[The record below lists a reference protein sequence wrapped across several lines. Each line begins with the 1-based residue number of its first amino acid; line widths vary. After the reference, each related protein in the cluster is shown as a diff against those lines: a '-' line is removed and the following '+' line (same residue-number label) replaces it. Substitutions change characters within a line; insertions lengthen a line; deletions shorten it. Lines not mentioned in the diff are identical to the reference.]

1 MMQICCGS
9 CLHPY
14 AVQVMTGE
22 NKGSEQDRAAVA
34 AAAKYEKWKENGVL
48 LRAFFYI
55 AGTHLFAGFVWL
67 LFVLGEH
74 AEK

>member
-1 MMQICCGS
+1 MRRRMR
-9 CLHPY
+9 PY
-14 AVQVMTGE
+14 AVRVMTDEKQGL
-22 NKGSEQDRAAVA
+22 EQARA

-74 AEK
+74 AER

>member
-1 MMQICCGS
+1 M
-9 CLHPY
+9 
-14 AVQVMTGE
+14 
-22 NKGSEQDRAAVA
+22 A

-67 LFVLGEH
+67 LFLLGEH

>member
-1 MMQICCGS
+1 
-9 CLHPY
+9 
-14 AVQVMTGE
+14 MTDE
-22 NKGSEQDRAAVA
+22 NEGAEQARAAAV

>member
-1 MMQICCGS
+1 
-9 CLHPY
+9 
-14 AVQVMTGE
+14 MTTDE
-22 NKGSEQDRAAVA
+22 NEDSEPARSAAAAA

-67 LFVLGEH
+67 LFLLGEH

>member
-1 MMQICCGS
+1 MMTDQDE
-9 CLHPY
+9 H
-14 AVQVMTGE
+14 
-22 NKGSEQDRAAVA
+22 SERARSAA

>member
-1 MMQICCGS
+1 
-9 CLHPY
+9 
-14 AVQVMTGE
+14 MTDE
-22 NKGSEQDRAAVA
+22 NKGAEQARATAA

-48 LRAFFYI
+48 LRACFYI

>member
-1 MMQICCGS
+1 
-9 CLHPY
+9 
-14 AVQVMTGE
+14 MTDE
-22 NKGSEQDRAAVA
+22 NNGAEQARAEAA

>member
-1 MMQICCGS
+1 MTEHGRVR
-9 CLHPY
+9 PY
-14 AVQVMTGE
+14 AVRVMTDKNE
-22 NKGSEQDRAAVA
+22 GSEQADSVA
-34 AAAKYEKWKENGVL
+34 AAATAAARYEKWKENGVL

-67 LFVLGEH
+67 LFLLGGH

>member
-1 MMQICCGS
+1 M
-9 CLHPY
+9 
-14 AVQVMTGE
+14 
-22 NKGSEQDRAAVA
+22 A
-34 AAAKYEKWKENGVL
+34 AAATYEKWKENGVL

-67 LFVLGEH
+67 LFLLGEH